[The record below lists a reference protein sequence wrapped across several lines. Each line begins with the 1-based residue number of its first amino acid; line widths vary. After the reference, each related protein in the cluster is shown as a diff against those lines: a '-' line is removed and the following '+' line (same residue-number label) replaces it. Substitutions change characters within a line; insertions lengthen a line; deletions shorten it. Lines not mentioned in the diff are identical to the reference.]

1 MRLAY
6 LERMGIT
13 VWCARHNSTVGFEN
27 PVSDIK
33 SDKVMAP
40 QRIADN
46 SLRPVLEQSEVNRI
60 EQASS
65 PVTII
70 SPLGSVD
77 SAVSAVVERSP
88 QEESPGVPVR
98 FCFMTIKLS
107 NGYLLLAELGDP
119 AAGDLS
125 IPESRLLSAIILAL
139 GLQIEQVNANARQ
152 LVNWPQSAGLT
163 PAAGM
168 KEAQEFVAAYLES
181 QLRRTNASGLLL
193 LGDTLDTLCLGDV
206 QASSI
211 ESKHIAVINGH
222 SLSSLLVEPHKK
234 ATLWHTIKHLRT

>member
-6 LERMGIT
+6 LDRMGIT
-13 VWCARHNSTVGFEN
+13 VWYARHNSTVDFKN

-33 SDKVMAP
+33 SDEVMPP
-40 QRIADN
+40 QRIADT
-46 SLRPVLEQSEVNRI
+46 SLRLALDQSEANRI
-60 EQASS
+60 EQATS

-70 SPLGSVD
+70 SPTGSTG
-77 SAVSAVVERSP
+77 SAVSAVIERTSQKEP
-88 QEESPGVPVR
+88 SGVPVR

-125 IPESRLLSAIILAL
+125 IPESRLLGAIILAL
-139 GLQIEQVNANARQ
+139 GLQTEQVNANARK
-152 LVNWPQSAGLT
+152 LVNWPQLAGLT

-181 QLRRTNASGLLL
+181 QLRRKNASGLLL
-193 LGDTLDTLCLGDV
+193 LGDMLDTLCLGDI
-206 QASSI
+206 QAPSI
-211 ESKHIAVINGH
+211 ESKQIAVINGH
-222 SLSSLLVEPHKK
+222 SLQSLLVDPHKK
-234 ATLWHTIKHLRT
+234 AALWHTIKHLRT

>member
-6 LERMGIT
+6 LDRMGIT
-13 VWCARHNSTVGFEN
+13 VWCARHNSTVDFLSS
-27 PVSDIK
+27 VSDVK
-33 SDKVMAP
+33 SDEVMPA
-40 QRIADN
+40 QRIAES
-46 SLRPVLEQSEVNRI
+46 SLKLALDQSEVNRI
-60 EQASS
+60 EQTPS

-77 SAVSAVVERSP
+77 SAVSAIVERSS

-139 GLQIEQVNANARQ
+139 GLQVEQVNANARQ

-206 QASSI
+206 QAPSI

-222 SLSSLLVEPHKK
+222 SLSTLLVAPHKK